1 MFKTSKHRVLMTKG
15 EEGKSLVTQIQY
27 LVKGC
32 VARGRGE
39 SEHRS
44 KGISSPSSLVLEE
57 KAPESSFHTL
67 FYLNRI
73 L

>member
-1 MFKTSKHRVLMTKG
+1 MTKA

-39 SEHRS
+39 SERRS